1 MSLGNLHYFTGL
13 NNKHTIQTQQNHNMN
28 HQHENYKIYQQQF
41 TTNRQQQT
49 GLSPLSPGQKTQFL
63 ALYAGFTLALNILR
77 PARFALSMA
86 ISPVFER
93 IRNFFQR
100 RFGVGPKAATV
111 LMVVVIN
118 LMGTCSLMACGVG
131 LASLL
136 SGVPVFG
143 AR

>member
-1 MSLGNLHYFTGL
+1 MNPKQLSKLGISALLAYGFVSNVSGVIAVSSAWFIFS
-13 NNKHTIQTQQNHNMN
+13 K
-28 HQHENYKIYQQQF
+28 
-41 TTNRQQQT
+41 RT